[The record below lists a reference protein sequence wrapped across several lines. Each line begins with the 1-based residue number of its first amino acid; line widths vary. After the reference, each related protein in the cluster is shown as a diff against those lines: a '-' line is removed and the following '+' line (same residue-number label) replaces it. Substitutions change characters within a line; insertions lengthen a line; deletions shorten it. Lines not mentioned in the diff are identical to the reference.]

1 VALGRELR
9 GRLGVGDMALV
20 LQQSGLRRCG
30 HVLRRDDDDWVKR
43 CVECEVEGRA
53 REDLER
59 GCPRG
64 LSSS

>member
-1 VALGRELR
+1 M
-9 GRLGVGDMALV
+9 GDMALV

-30 HVLRRDDDDWVKR
+30 HVLRRDDDDWAKR

-59 GCPRG
+59 GCQRG

>member
-1 VALGRELR
+1 
-9 GRLGVGDMALV
+9 VGDMALV

-30 HVLRRDDDDWVKR
+30 HVLRRDDDDWVK
-43 CVECEVEGRA
+43 CEVEGRA